1 MDTKDL
7 QFETSKDEKDLI
19 TLKASVSKDAYN
31 SELQKQIEY
40 YKPKVN
46 IKGFRVG
53 HAPNDIVYSRYKD
66 ALEGA
71 TNEILIEEVWNTY
84 SDEKNAKSLGTPKL
98 SNMENKD
105 DGLHLTYEYY
115 PIPEFDLP
123 DLASII
129 VEKDKYE
136 VDDSVVEEAYKLS
149 LQRFSQYAESDLKSE
164 IGDRV
169 YVKIEFDDDKYKK
182 YNKELTVV
190 AKDGENESVFSKN
203 AIGIKKGDKKLITT
217 YIDGREAT
225 LIMEILKVEK
235 PDMKDDSKEEDRN
248 KVKES
253 LKEHLIKRAE
263 ERANYNL
270 INKTLFDKLLETVNM
285 EIPKGYYEEELKR
298 ALDDFEKSIANNGMS
313 KTEFLISV
321 AKTEDAI
328 KKEYEE
334 NVRKQITFD
343 LIMAKLADI
352 HKDSININEDK
363 AKEYANRMYQYQ
375 SYLGLTKR
383 PKEEQQ
389 NIINYIMRDAQNR
402 ATSEAILEYIK
413 EHVQINEKDSGKF
426 VPEESDIWAGY

>member
-31 SELQKQIEY
+31 SELTKQIEY

-71 TNEILIEEVWNTY
+71 TNEVLIEEVWNTY
-84 SDEKNAKSLGTPKL
+84 SDEKNAKSMGTPKL
-98 SNMENKD
+98 SNMENKE

-123 DLASII
+123 DLASIV

-136 VDDSVVEEAYKLS
+136 VDDNVVEEAYKLS
-149 LQRFSQYAESDLKSE
+149 LQRFSQYVESDLKSE

-182 YNKELTVV
+182 YNKELTVI

-203 AIGIKKGDKKLITT
+203 SIEVKKGDKKLITT

-270 INKTLFDKLLETVNM
+270 VNKTLFDKLLETVNM

-298 ALDDFEKSIANNGMS
+298 ALDDFEKSIANNGMN

-343 LIMAKLADI
+343 LIMAKLADTY
-352 HKDSININEDK
+352 KDSININEDK

-389 NIINYIMRDAQNR
+389 NIINYIMKDAQNR

-426 VPEESDIWAGY
+426 VPEENDIWAGY

>member
-7 QFETSKDEKDLI
+7 QFEISKDEKDLI

-31 SELQKQIEY
+31 SELTKQIEY

-46 IKGFRVG
+46 IRGFRVG

-84 SDEKNAKSLGTPKL
+84 SDEKNAKSMGTPKL
-98 SNMENKD
+98 SNMENKE

-123 DLASII
+123 DLASIV

-136 VDDSVVEEAYKLS
+136 VDDNVVEEAYKLS
-149 LQRFSQYAESDLKSE
+149 LQRFSQYVESDLKSE

-182 YNKELTVV
+182 YNKELTVI

-203 AIGIKKGDKKLITT
+203 SIEVKKGDKKLITT

-225 LIMEILKVEK
+225 LIMEVLKVEK

-253 LKEHLIKRAE
+253 LKEHLTKRAE

-270 INKTLFDKLLETVNM
+270 VNKTLFDKLLETVNM

-298 ALDDFEKSIANNGMS
+298 ALDDFEKSIANNGMN

-343 LIMAKLADI
+343 LIMAKLADTY
-352 HKDSININEDK
+352 KDSININEDK

-389 NIINYIMRDAQNR
+389 NIINYIMKDAQNR

-426 VPEESDIWAGY
+426 VPEENDIWAGY

>member
-31 SELQKQIEY
+31 SELTKQIEY

-46 IKGFRVG
+46 IRGFRVG

-71 TNEILIEEVWNTY
+71 TNEILIEEVWNAY
-84 SDEKNAKSLGTPKL
+84 SDEKNAKSMGTPKL
-98 SNMENKD
+98 SNMENKE

-123 DLASII
+123 DLALIV

-136 VDDSVVEEAYKLS
+136 VDDNVVEEAYKLS
-149 LQRFSQYAESDLKSE
+149 LQRFSQYVESDLKSE

-182 YNKELTVV
+182 YNKELTVI

-203 AIGIKKGDKKLITT
+203 SIEVKKGDKKLITT

-253 LKEHLIKRAE
+253 LKEHLTKRAE

-270 INKTLFDKLLETVNM
+270 VNKTLFDKLLETVNM

-298 ALDDFEKSIANNGMS
+298 ALDDFEKSIANNGMN

-343 LIMAKLADI
+343 LIMAKLADTY
-352 HKDSININEDK
+352 KDSININEDK

-389 NIINYIMRDAQNR
+389 NIINYIMKDAQNR

-426 VPEESDIWAGY
+426 VPEENDIWAGY

>member
-31 SELQKQIEY
+31 SELKKQIEY

-123 DLASII
+123 DLASIV

-169 YVKIEFDDDKYKK
+169 YVKIEFDGDKYKK

-203 AIGIKKGDKKLITT
+203 SIGVKKGDKKLITT

-270 INKTLFDKLLETVNM
+270 VNKTLFDKLLETVNM

-375 SYLGLTKR
+375 NYLGLTKR

>member
-31 SELQKQIEY
+31 SELTKQIEY

-71 TNEILIEEVWNTY
+71 TNEILIEEVWNAY
-84 SDEKNAKSLGTPKL
+84 SDEKNAKSMGTPKL
-98 SNMENKD
+98 SNMENKE

-123 DLASII
+123 DLASIV

-136 VDDSVVEEAYKLS
+136 VDDNVVEEAYKLS
-149 LQRFSQYAESDLKSE
+149 LQRFSQYVESDLKSE

-182 YNKELTVV
+182 YNKELTVI

-203 AIGIKKGDKKLITT
+203 SIEVKKGDKKLITT

-270 INKTLFDKLLETVNM
+270 VNKTLFDKLLETVNM

-298 ALDDFEKSIANNGMS
+298 ALDDFEKSIANNGMN

-343 LIMAKLADI
+343 LIMAKLADTY
-352 HKDSININEDK
+352 KDSININEDK

-389 NIINYIMRDAQNR
+389 NIINYIMKDAQNR

-426 VPEESDIWAGY
+426 VPEENDIWAGY

>member
-19 TLKASVSKDAYN
+19 TLKVSVSKDAYN

-53 HAPNDIVYSRYKD
+53 HAPNDIVYSRYRD

-84 SDEKNAKSLGTPKL
+84 SDEKNAKSMGTPKL

-105 DGLHLTYEYY
+105 DGFHLTYEYY

-123 DLASII
+123 DLASIV

-182 YNKELTVV
+182 YNKELTV
-190 AKDGENESVFSKN
+190 AARDGENESVFSKN
-203 AIGIKKGDKKLITT
+203 SIGVKKSDKKLITT
-217 YIDGREAT
+217 YVDGRETT

-270 INKTLFDKLLETVNM
+270 VNKTLFDKLLGTVNM

-298 ALDDFEKSIANNGMS
+298 ALEDFEKSVANNGMS

-321 AKTEDAI
+321 AKTEDMI

-343 LIMAKLADI
+343 LIMAKLADTY
-352 HKDSININEDK
+352 KDSININEDK

-426 VPEESDIWAGY
+426 VPEENDIWAGY

>member
-1 MDTKDL
+1 MDIKDL

-31 SELQKQIEY
+31 KELQKQIEY

-46 IKGFRVG
+46 VKGFRIG

-84 SDEKNAKSLGTPKL
+84 SEEKNAKSMGTPKL
-98 SNMENKD
+98 SNMENKE

-123 DLASII
+123 DLASIT

-136 VDDSVVEEAYKLS
+136 IDDTVIDEAYKLS
-149 LQRFSQYAESDLKSE
+149 LQRFAQYNESDLKSE
-164 IGDRV
+164 IYDRV
-169 YVKIEFDDDKYKK
+169 HVKIDFDDDKYKK
-182 YNKELTVV
+182 YNKELTVI
-190 AKDGENESVFSKN
+190 AKDDENESIFSKN
-203 AIGIKKGDKKLITT
+203 SIGVKKGDKKLITT
-217 YIDGREAT
+217 YIEERETT

-253 LKEHLIKRAE
+253 LKEHLTKRAE

-270 INKTLFDKLLETVNM
+270 VNKTLFDKLLGMVNAK
-285 EIPKGYYEEELKR
+285 IPKGYYEEELKR
-298 ALDDFEKSIANNGMS
+298 ALDDFEKSISNNGMS
-313 KTEFLISV
+313 KTEFLFSV
-321 AKTEDAI
+321 AKTEESI

-334 NVRKQITFD
+334 NVKKQITFD
-343 LIMAKLADI
+343 LIMAKLSDTY
-352 HKDSININEDK
+352 KDSITINEDK
-363 AKEYANRMYQYQ
+363 AKEYANKMYQYQ
-375 SYLGLTKR
+375 SYMGLAKR

-402 ATSEAILEYIK
+402 ATSEAILEYVK

-426 VPEESDIWAGY
+426 IPNESDIWAGY

>member
-31 SELQKQIEY
+31 SELKKQIEY

-190 AKDGENESVFSKN
+190 AKDGENESVFSKS
-203 AIGIKKGDKKLITT
+203 AIGVKKSDKKLITT

-270 INKTLFDKLLETVNM
+270 VNKTLFDKLIGMVNM

-321 AKTEDAI
+321 AKTENAI

-334 NVRKQITFD
+334 NVIKQITFD
-343 LIMAKLADI
+343 LIMTKLADI

>member
-31 SELQKQIEY
+31 SELTKQIEY

-123 DLASII
+123 DLASIV

-203 AIGIKKGDKKLITT
+203 AIGVKKGDKKLITT

-270 INKTLFDKLLETVNM
+270 VNKTLFDKLLETVNM

-298 ALDDFEKSIANNGMS
+298 ALDDFDKSIANNGIS

-375 SYLGLTKR
+375 NYLGLTKR

>member
-31 SELQKQIEY
+31 SELTKQIEY

-84 SDEKNAKSLGTPKL
+84 SNEKNAKSMGTPKL
-98 SNMENKD
+98 SNMENKE

-123 DLASII
+123 DLASIV

-136 VDDSVVEEAYKLS
+136 VDDNVVEEAYKLS
-149 LQRFSQYAESDLKSE
+149 LQRFSQYVESDLKSE

-182 YNKELTVV
+182 YNKELTVI

-203 AIGIKKGDKKLITT
+203 SIEVKKGDKKLITT

-270 INKTLFDKLLETVNM
+270 VNKTLFDKLLETVNM

-298 ALDDFEKSIANNGMS
+298 ALDDFEKSIANNGMN

-343 LIMAKLADI
+343 LIMAKLADTY
-352 HKDSININEDK
+352 KDSININEDK

-389 NIINYIMRDAQNR
+389 NIINYIMKDAQNR

-426 VPEESDIWAGY
+426 VPEENDIWAGY

>member
-53 HAPNDIVYSRYKD
+53 HAPNDIVYSRYRD

-84 SDEKNAKSLGTPKL
+84 SDEKNAKSMGTPKL

-123 DLASII
+123 DLASIV

-182 YNKELTVV
+182 YNKELTV
-190 AKDGENESVFSKN
+190 AARDGENESVFSKN
-203 AIGIKKGDKKLITT
+203 SIGVKKSDKKLITT
-217 YIDGREAT
+217 YVDGRETT

-270 INKTLFDKLLETVNM
+270 VNKTLFDKLLGTVNM

-298 ALDDFEKSIANNGMS
+298 ALDDFEQSVANNGMS

-321 AKTEDAI
+321 AKTEDMI

-343 LIMAKLADI
+343 LIMAKLSDTY
-352 HKDSININEDK
+352 KDSININEDK

-426 VPEESDIWAGY
+426 VPEENDIWAGY

>member
-53 HAPNDIVYSRYKD
+53 HAPNDIVYSRYRD

-84 SDEKNAKSLGTPKL
+84 SDEKNAKSMGTPKL

-123 DLASII
+123 DLASIV

-182 YNKELTVV
+182 YNKELTV
-190 AKDGENESVFSKN
+190 AARDGENESVFSKN
-203 AIGIKKGDKKLITT
+203 SIGVKKSDKKLITT
-217 YIDGREAT
+217 YIDGRETT

-270 INKTLFDKLLETVNM
+270 VNKTLFDKLLGTVNM

-298 ALDDFEKSIANNGMS
+298 ALEDFEQSVANNGMS

-321 AKTEDAI
+321 AKTEDMI

-343 LIMAKLADI
+343 LIMAKLADTY
-352 HKDSININEDK
+352 KDSININEDK

-426 VPEESDIWAGY
+426 VPEENDIWAGY

>member
-31 SELQKQIEY
+31 SELTKQIEY

-46 IKGFRVG
+46 IRGFRVG

-71 TNEILIEEVWNTY
+71 TNEVLIEEVWNTY
-84 SDEKNAKSLGTPKL
+84 SDEKKAKSMGTPKL
-98 SNMENKD
+98 SNMENKE

-123 DLASII
+123 DVASIV

-136 VDDSVVEEAYKLS
+136 VDDNVVEEAYKLS
-149 LQRFSQYAESDLKSE
+149 LQRFSQYVESDLKSE

-182 YNKELTVV
+182 YNKELTVI
-190 AKDGENESVFSKN
+190 AKDGENESIFSKN
-203 AIGIKKGDKKLITT
+203 SIEVKKGDKKLITT

-270 INKTLFDKLLETVNM
+270 VNKTLFDKLLETVNM

-298 ALDDFEKSIANNGMS
+298 ALDDFEKSIANNGMN

-343 LIMAKLADI
+343 LIMAKLADTY
-352 HKDSININEDK
+352 KDSININEDK

-389 NIINYIMRDAQNR
+389 NIINYIMKDAQNR

-426 VPEESDIWAGY
+426 VPEENDIWAGY

>member
-31 SELQKQIEY
+31 SELTKQIEY

-84 SDEKNAKSLGTPKL
+84 SDKKNAKSMGTPKL
-98 SNMENKD
+98 SNMENKE

-123 DLASII
+123 DLASIV

-136 VDDSVVEEAYKLS
+136 VDDNVVEEAYKLS
-149 LQRFSQYAESDLKSE
+149 LQRFSQYVESDLKSE

-182 YNKELTVV
+182 YNKELTVI

-203 AIGIKKGDKKLITT
+203 SIEVKKGDKKLITT

-270 INKTLFDKLLETVNM
+270 VNKTLFDKLLETVNM

-298 ALDDFEKSIANNGMS
+298 ALDDFEKSIANNGMN

-343 LIMAKLADI
+343 LIMAKLADTY
-352 HKDSININEDK
+352 KDSININEDK

-389 NIINYIMRDAQNR
+389 NIINYIMKDAQNR

-426 VPEESDIWAGY
+426 VPEENDIWAGY

>member
-123 DLASII
+123 DLASIV

-328 KKEYEE
+328 KKEYEV
-334 NVRKQITFD
+334 NVSKQITFD

-375 SYLGLTKR
+375 NYLGLTKR

>member
-31 SELQKQIEY
+31 SELKKQIEY

-123 DLASII
+123 DLASIV

-136 VDDSVVEEAYKLS
+136 VDDNVVDEAYKLS

-270 INKTLFDKLLETVNM
+270 VNKTLFDKLLETVNM

-298 ALDDFEKSIANNGMS
+298 ALDDFEKSIANNGMN

-375 SYLGLTKR
+375 NYLGLTKR

>member
-53 HAPNDIVYSRYKD
+53 HAPNDIVYSRYRD

-84 SDEKNAKSLGTPKL
+84 SDEKNAKSMGTPKL

-123 DLASII
+123 DLASIV

-182 YNKELTVV
+182 YNKELTV
-190 AKDGENESVFSKN
+190 AARDGENESVFSKN
-203 AIGIKKGDKKLITT
+203 SIGVKKSDKKLITT
-217 YIDGREAT
+217 YIDGRETT

-270 INKTLFDKLLETVNM
+270 VNKTLFDKLLGTVNM

-298 ALDDFEKSIANNGMS
+298 ALEDFEKSVANNGMS

-321 AKTEDAI
+321 AKTEDMI

-334 NVRKQITFD
+334 NVKKQITFD
-343 LIMAKLADI
+343 LIMAKLADTY
-352 HKDSININEDK
+352 KDSININEDK

-426 VPEESDIWAGY
+426 VPEENDIWAGY

>member
-19 TLKASVSKDAYN
+19 TLKAAVSKDAYN

-84 SDEKNAKSLGTPKL
+84 SDEKNTKSLGTPKL

-123 DLASII
+123 DLASIV

-136 VDDSVVEEAYKLS
+136 VDDNVVEEAYKLS

-203 AIGIKKGDKKLITT
+203 AIGVKKGDKKLITT

-270 INKTLFDKLLETVNM
+270 VNKTLFDKLLETVNM

-298 ALDDFEKSIANNGMS
+298 ALEDFEKSIANNGMN

-375 SYLGLTKR
+375 NYLGLTKR

>member
-7 QFETSKDEKDLI
+7 QFEISKDEKDLI

-31 SELQKQIEY
+31 SELTKQIEY

-46 IKGFRVG
+46 IRGFRVG

-84 SDEKNAKSLGTPKL
+84 SDEKKAKSMGTPKL
-98 SNMENKD
+98 SNMENKE

-123 DLASII
+123 DLASIV

-136 VDDSVVEEAYKLS
+136 VDDNVVEEAYKLS
-149 LQRFSQYAESDLKSE
+149 LQRFSQYVESDLKSE

-182 YNKELTVV
+182 YNKELTVI

-203 AIGIKKGDKKLITT
+203 SIEVKKGDKKLITT

-253 LKEHLIKRAE
+253 LKEHLTKRAE

-270 INKTLFDKLLETVNM
+270 VNKTLFDKLLETVNM

-298 ALDDFEKSIANNGMS
+298 ALDDFEKSIANNGMN

-343 LIMAKLADI
+343 LIMAKLADTY
-352 HKDSININEDK
+352 KDSININEDK

-389 NIINYIMRDAQNR
+389 NIINYIMKDAQNR

-426 VPEESDIWAGY
+426 VPEENDIWAGY

>member
-123 DLASII
+123 DLASIV

-136 VDDSVVEEAYKLS
+136 VDDNVVEEAYKLS

-298 ALDDFEKSIANNGMS
+298 ALDDFDKSIANNGMS

-375 SYLGLTKR
+375 NYLGLTKR

>member
-1 MDTKDL
+1 
-7 QFETSKDEKDLI
+7 
-19 TLKASVSKDAYN
+19 
-31 SELQKQIEY
+31 
-40 YKPKVN
+40 
-46 IKGFRVG
+46 
-53 HAPNDIVYSRYKD
+53 
-66 ALEGA
+66 
-71 TNEILIEEVWNTY
+71 
-84 SDEKNAKSLGTPKL
+84 
-98 SNMENKD
+98 
-105 DGLHLTYEYY
+105 
-115 PIPEFDLP
+115 
-123 DLASII
+123 
-129 VEKDKYE
+129 
-136 VDDSVVEEAYKLS
+136 
-149 LQRFSQYAESDLKSE
+149 
-164 IGDRV
+164 
-169 YVKIEFDDDKYKK
+169 
-182 YNKELTVV
+182 
-190 AKDGENESVFSKN
+190 
-203 AIGIKKGDKKLITT
+203 
-217 YIDGREAT
+217 
-225 LIMEILKVEK
+225 MEILKVEK

-298 ALDDFEKSIANNGMS
+298 ALDDFEKSIANNGMN

>member
-53 HAPNDIVYSRYKD
+53 HAPNDIVYSRYRD

-84 SDEKNAKSLGTPKL
+84 SDEKNAKSMGTPKL

-123 DLASII
+123 DLASIV
-129 VEKDKYE
+129 VEKYKYE

-182 YNKELTVV
+182 YNKELTV
-190 AKDGENESVFSKN
+190 AARDGENESVFSKN
-203 AIGIKKGDKKLITT
+203 SIGVKKGDKKLITT
-217 YIDGREAT
+217 YIDGRETT

-270 INKTLFDKLLETVNM
+270 VNKTLFDKLLGTVNT

-298 ALDDFEKSIANNGMS
+298 ALEDFEKSVANNGMS

-321 AKTEDAI
+321 AKTEDMI

-343 LIMAKLADI
+343 LIMAKLADTY
-352 HKDSININEDK
+352 KDSININEDK

-426 VPEESDIWAGY
+426 VPEENDIWAGY

>member
-31 SELQKQIEY
+31 SELTKQIEY

-46 IKGFRVG
+46 IRGFRVG

-84 SDEKNAKSLGTPKL
+84 SDEKNAKSMGTPKL
-98 SNMENKD
+98 SNMENKE

-123 DLASII
+123 DLASIV

-136 VDDSVVEEAYKLS
+136 VDDNVVEEAYKLS
-149 LQRFSQYAESDLKSE
+149 LQRFSQYVESDLKSE

-182 YNKELTVV
+182 YNKELTVI

-203 AIGIKKGDKKLITT
+203 SIGVKKGDKKLITT

-270 INKTLFDKLLETVNM
+270 VNKTLFDKLLETVNM

-298 ALDDFEKSIANNGMS
+298 ALDDFEKSIANNGMN

-343 LIMAKLADI
+343 LIMAKLADTY
-352 HKDSININEDK
+352 KDSININEDK

-389 NIINYIMRDAQNR
+389 NIINYIMKDAQNR

-426 VPEESDIWAGY
+426 VPEENDIWAGY

>member
-1 MDTKDL
+1 M
-7 QFETSKDEKDLI
+7 
-19 TLKASVSKDAYN
+19 
-31 SELQKQIEY
+31 
-40 YKPKVN
+40 
-46 IKGFRVG
+46 G

-123 DLASII
+123 DLASIV

-182 YNKELTVV
+182 YNKELNIV
-190 AKDGENESVFSKN
+190 AKDGKNESVFSKN
-203 AIGIKKGDKKLITT
+203 AIGVKKGDKKLITT

-235 PDMKDDSKEEDRN
+235 PDMKDDSKEEGRN

-270 INKTLFDKLLETVNM
+270 VNKTLFDKLLETVNM

-343 LIMAKLADI
+343 LIMVKLADI

-375 SYLGLTKR
+375 NYLGLTKR

-389 NIINYIMRDAQNR
+389 NIINYIMQDAKNR

>member
-31 SELQKQIEY
+31 SELTKQIEY

-46 IKGFRVG
+46 IRGFRVG

-84 SDEKNAKSLGTPKL
+84 SDEKNAKSMGTPKL
-98 SNMENKD
+98 SNMENKE

-123 DLASII
+123 DLASIV

-136 VDDSVVEEAYKLS
+136 VDDNVVEEAYKLS
-149 LQRFSQYAESDLKSE
+149 LQRFSQYVESDLKSE

-182 YNKELTVV
+182 YNKELTVI

-203 AIGIKKGDKKLITT
+203 SIEVKKGDKKLITT

-248 KVKES
+248 KVKKS

-270 INKTLFDKLLETVNM
+270 VNKTLFDKLLETVNM

-298 ALDDFEKSIANNGMS
+298 ALDDFEKSIANNGMN

-343 LIMAKLADI
+343 LIMAKLADTY
-352 HKDSININEDK
+352 KDSININEDK

-389 NIINYIMRDAQNR
+389 NIINYIMKDAQNR

-426 VPEESDIWAGY
+426 VPEENDIWAGY

>member
-1 MDTKDL
+1 MDIKDL

-19 TLKASVSKDAYN
+19 TLKAFVSKEAYD
-31 SELQKQIEY
+31 SELKKQIEY

-53 HAPNDIVYSRYKD
+53 HAPNDIVYSRYKS

-84 SDEKNAKSLGTPKL
+84 SDEKNAKSMGTPKL

-115 PIPEFDLP
+115 PIPEFNLP
-123 DLASII
+123 DLTSIV

-136 VDDSVVEEAYKLS
+136 VDDGVVEQAYKLS
-149 LQRFSQYAESDLKSE
+149 LQRFSQFSESDLKSE

-169 YVKIEFDDDKYKK
+169 CVKIEFDDDKYKK

-190 AKDGENESVFSKN
+190 AKDGENETVFSKN
-203 AIGIKKGDKKLITT
+203 SIGVKKSDRKLITT
-217 YIDGREAT
+217 YIDGRATT

-270 INKTLFDKLLETVNM
+270 VNKTLFDKLLDTVNM
-285 EIPKGYYEEELKR
+285 EIPKGYYDEELKR
-298 ALDDFEKSIANNGMS
+298 ALEDFEKSISNNGMS

-321 AKTEDAI
+321 AKTEDTI
-328 KKEYEE
+328 KKEYED

-343 LIMAKLADI
+343 LIMAKFADTY
-352 HKDSININEDK
+352 KDSININEDK

-389 NIINYIMRDAQNR
+389 NIINYIMKDAQNR
-402 ATSEAILEYIK
+402 ATSEAIVEYIK

-426 VPEESDIWAGY
+426 VPEENDIWAGY

>member
-31 SELQKQIEY
+31 SELTKQIEY

-46 IKGFRVG
+46 IRGFRVG

-71 TNEILIEEVWNTY
+71 TNEILIEEVWNAY
-84 SDEKNAKSLGTPKL
+84 SDEKNAKSMGTPKL
-98 SNMENKD
+98 SNMENKE

-123 DLASII
+123 DLASIV

-136 VDDSVVEEAYKLS
+136 VDDNVVEEAYKLS
-149 LQRFSQYAESDLKSE
+149 LQRFSQYVESDLKSE

-182 YNKELTVV
+182 YNKELTVI

-203 AIGIKKGDKKLITT
+203 SIEVKKGDKKLITT

-253 LKEHLIKRAE
+253 LKEHLTKRAE

-270 INKTLFDKLLETVNM
+270 VNKTLFDKLLETVNM

-298 ALDDFEKSIANNGMS
+298 ALDDFEKSIANNGMN

-343 LIMAKLADI
+343 LIMAKLADTY
-352 HKDSININEDK
+352 KDSININEDK

-389 NIINYIMRDAQNR
+389 NIINYIMKDAQNR

-426 VPEESDIWAGY
+426 VPEENDIWAGY

>member
-7 QFETSKDEKDLI
+7 QFEISKDEKDLI

-31 SELQKQIEY
+31 SELTKQIEY

-46 IKGFRVG
+46 IRGFRVG

-84 SDEKNAKSLGTPKL
+84 SNEKNAKSMGTPKL
-98 SNMENKD
+98 SNMENKE

-123 DLASII
+123 DLASIV

-136 VDDSVVEEAYKLS
+136 VDDNVVEEAYKLS
-149 LQRFSQYAESDLKSE
+149 LQRFSQYVESDLKSE

-182 YNKELTVV
+182 YNKELTVI

-203 AIGIKKGDKKLITT
+203 SIEVKKGDKKLITT

-270 INKTLFDKLLETVNM
+270 VNKTLFDKLLETVNM

-298 ALDDFEKSIANNGMS
+298 ALDDFEKSIANNGMN

-343 LIMAKLADI
+343 LIMAKLADTY
-352 HKDSININEDK
+352 KDSININEDK

-389 NIINYIMRDAQNR
+389 NIINYIMKDAQNR

-426 VPEESDIWAGY
+426 VPEENDIWAGY

>member
-31 SELQKQIEY
+31 SELTKQIEY

-46 IKGFRVG
+46 IRGFRVG

-84 SDEKNAKSLGTPKL
+84 SDEKNAKSMGTPKL
-98 SNMENKD
+98 SNMENKE

-123 DLASII
+123 DLASIV

-136 VDDSVVEEAYKLS
+136 VDDNVVEEAYKLS
-149 LQRFSQYAESDLKSE
+149 LQRFSQYVESDLKSE

-182 YNKELTVV
+182 YNKELTVI

-203 AIGIKKGDKKLITT
+203 SIEVKKGDKKLITT

-270 INKTLFDKLLETVNM
+270 VNKTLFDKLLETVNM

-298 ALDDFEKSIANNGMS
+298 ALDDFEKSIANNGMN

-343 LIMAKLADI
+343 LIMAKLADTY
-352 HKDSININEDK
+352 KDSININEDK

-389 NIINYIMRDAQNR
+389 NIINYIMKDAQNR

-426 VPEESDIWAGY
+426 VPEENDIWAGY

>member
-31 SELQKQIEY
+31 SELTKQIEY

-46 IKGFRVG
+46 IRGFRVG

-84 SDEKNAKSLGTPKL
+84 SDEKNAKSMGTPKL
-98 SNMENKD
+98 SNMENKE

-123 DLASII
+123 DLASIV

-136 VDDSVVEEAYKLS
+136 VDDNVVEEAYKLS
-149 LQRFSQYAESDLKSE
+149 LQRFSQYVESDLKSE

-182 YNKELTVV
+182 YNKELTVI

-203 AIGIKKGDKKLITT
+203 SIEVKKGDKKLITT

-225 LIMEILKVEK
+225 LIMEVLKVEK

-253 LKEHLIKRAE
+253 LKEHLTKRAE

-270 INKTLFDKLLETVNM
+270 VNKTLFDKLLETVNM

-298 ALDDFEKSIANNGMS
+298 ALDDFEKSIANNGMN

-343 LIMAKLADI
+343 LIMAKLADTY
-352 HKDSININEDK
+352 KDSININEDK

-389 NIINYIMRDAQNR
+389 SIINYIMKDAQNR

-426 VPEESDIWAGY
+426 VPEENDIWAGY

>member
-53 HAPNDIVYSRYKD
+53 HAPNDIVYSRYRD

-84 SDEKNAKSLGTPKL
+84 SDEKNAKSMGTPKL

-105 DGLHLTYEYY
+105 NGLHLTYEYY

-123 DLASII
+123 DLASIV

-182 YNKELTVV
+182 YNKELTV
-190 AKDGENESVFSKN
+190 AARDGENESVFSKN
-203 AIGIKKGDKKLITT
+203 SIGVKKSDKKLITT
-217 YIDGREAT
+217 YIDGRETT

-270 INKTLFDKLLETVNM
+270 VNKTLFDKLLGTVNM

-298 ALDDFEKSIANNGMS
+298 ALDDFEKSVANNGMS

-321 AKTEDAI
+321 AKTEDMI

-343 LIMAKLADI
+343 LIMAKLADTY
-352 HKDSININEDK
+352 KDSININEDK

-383 PKEEQQ
+383 PKDEQQ

-426 VPEESDIWAGY
+426 VPEENDIWAGY

>member
-123 DLASII
+123 DLASIV

-136 VDDSVVEEAYKLS
+136 VDDNVVEEAYKLS

-182 YNKELTVV
+182 YNKKLTVV

-203 AIGIKKGDKKLITT
+203 AIGVKKGDKKLITT

-270 INKTLFDKLLETVNM
+270 VNKTLFDKLLETVNM

-328 KKEYEE
+328 KKEYEK